1 MKAIAYNINPKEKEW
16 LILANYKKHEI
27 TVIANSLTLDTLHFS
42 TGKEALIIFN
52 QDPISADII
61 AGLKAMGVKYIA
73 TSSFDYSH
81 IDLFAAKSAGLKIAN
96 IPFKDGGDL
105 ENMHQVIK
113 NLDNWAAGKC
123 VGEAC
128 CCQNSC
134 AIKPIIEQKP

>member
-42 TGKEALIIFN
+42 TGKEALIVFN

-61 AGLKAMGVKYIA
+61 AGLKVMGVKYIA